1 MRSYPPCVDL
11 SGIIFVVL
19 AVGWAGYLIPKA
31 LKRHDD
37 LAATRPVETFSESVR
52 VVGAST
58 IRPTARAAAPTVAPG
73 TAPPAAPTADDPGP
87 ADPEVAEV
95 HEVIAVDV
103 T

>member
-31 LKRHDD
+31 LRHHDD

-58 IRPTARAAAPTVAPG
+58 VRPVTRPVARPV
-73 TAPPAAPTADDPGP
+73 APPAASPAASVADAPGP
-87 ADPEVAEV
+87 AHVDVVVPDVAE
-95 HEVIAVDV
+95 
-103 T
+103 